1 MYCGLSP
8 EDLEALLDGQDE
20 NDILDIQPLSVD
32 TSAPPNADQ
41 NFSAP
46 PNADQNFSAPPNANQ
61 DADMNHDAS
70 PIKRTKPRMFFGPRP
85 KISKSTKALS
95 PNAKKPKSP
104 LPNMS
109 KSPIQHE
116 SPKQTMSDPVKAM
129 ISKKKRE
136 THGGTPIRKSDR
148 LMTLKTR
155 AITGPGKDFDDP
167 LVIQDE
173 DFEVDN
179 GVGKTSWKN
188 IKKNMTQ

>member
-46 PNADQNFSAPPNANQ
+46 GTQTANINQ

-85 KISKSTKALS
+85 KISKSTKAMS

-109 KSPIQHE
+109 KYPIQHE

-129 ISKKKRE
+129 ISKKKRA
-136 THGGTPIRKSDR
+136 THGGTPTRKSDR

-155 AITGPGKDFDDP
+155 AITGSGKDYDDP